1 MDMTSHRVRKPID
14 PTHGAED
21 ETGITFTSWVTQTEA
36 GLNRSTEGSVI
47 KSKSVTPLWHI
58 VEEDLGLESFIQA
71 DDIQLKNG
79 Y

>member
-47 KSKSVTPLWHI
+47 KSKSVTPL
-58 VEEDLGLESFIQA
+58 
-71 DDIQLKNG
+71 
-79 Y
+79 